1 MKKFKKI
8 LNNISGLTM
17 VELIIALAISLVIV
31 AAAGYIFLSQS
42 GAMRASKSVSTEQQR
57 LNNAFSAVEYNL
69 KMAGFDNAS
78 YYFRQLALMP
88 SAPAGSIYILPVMIN
103 NANYAAPA
111 QQPYEVLVSYFS
123 PTSLSSCVI
132 TAPGKKAQAAGN
144 FKATPAC
151 FTSSLVRGVLLVVFN
166 PGSPPS
172 AGTTPTTF
180 CVTNVVPASG
190 TIGVE
195 PGVGNPVCPNPP
207 DPSNPIPP
215 NSISGGAAM
224 TLNLK
229 QVLFY
234 WGNQSYG
241 TQNSGFNPPFN
252 QPGVLYECA
261 ASPSLTESNPPAPTC
276 QTNTTIQLD
285 SNVNNFSVMP
295 LAGYINAVTLQP
307 YVYLL
312 TISAESG
319 AAVTPSPAYS
329 VNTGYNP
336 NITGGNPQQNRS
348 TIPGYNIVKT
358 LNANILLRN
367 VEYGS

>member
-69 KMAGFDNAS
+69 KMAGFDYGDN
-78 YYFRQLALMP
+78 YFKTTGL
-88 SAPAGSIYILPVMIN
+88 LPVQIFSP
-103 NANYAAPA
+103 NYSTSPYT
-111 QQPYEVLVSYFS
+111 PYEVLISYSTLVNYANGCDELIKNADGANYSLGPNANCSTNNFYKGEVINIVDPGSNSHGIPLKS
-123 PTSLSSCVI
+123 PYSLCV
-132 TAPGKKAQAAGN
+132 TQ
-144 FKATPAC
+144 TPAGK
-151 FTSSLVRGVLLVVFN
+151 FIQAN
-166 PGSPPS
+166 PGNNGIDDS
-172 AGTTPTTF
+172 
-180 CVTNVVPASG
+180 
-190 TIGVE
+190 
-195 PGVGNPVCPNPP
+195 CPFFN
-207 DPSNPIPP
+207 NIPP
-215 NSISGGAAM
+215 NAPSGGYISII
-224 TLNLK
+224 
-229 QVLFY
+229 QQILFY
-234 WGNQSYG
+234 WGNQNYG
-241 TQNSGFNPPFN
+241 NQTSGFNPPFN
-252 QPGVLYECA
+252 QVGTLYECVA
-261 ASPSLTESNPPAPTC
+261 ATPLTNSQPSCAA
-276 QTNTTIQLD
+276 NTTIQLD

>member
-69 KMAGFDNAS
+69 KMAGFDYGDN
-78 YYFRQLALMP
+78 YFKT
-88 SAPAGSIYILPVMIN
+88 SGSLLPVQIFSP
-103 NANYAAPA
+103 NYSTSPYT
-111 QQPYEVLVSYFS
+111 PYEVLISYSTLVNYANGCDELTQNGTNYILGPNANCSTNNFYKGQIINLVN
-123 PTSLSSCVI
+123 PLPPKNTNTKKGVALPLSSPYSLCV
-132 TAPGKKAQAAGN
+132 TQ
-144 FKATPAC
+144 TPAGK
-151 FTSSLVRGVLLVVFN
+151 FIQAR
-166 PGSPPS
+166 PGNNN
-172 AGTTPTTF
+172 G
-180 CVTNVVPASG
+180 
-190 TIGVE
+190 
-195 PGVGNPVCPNPP
+195 VCPFNNNPLI
-207 DPSNPIPP
+207 NNNPP
-215 NSISGGAAM
+215 NSPSGGYISII
-224 TLNLK
+224 
-229 QVLFY
+229 QQILFY

-241 TQNSGFNPPFN
+241 NQTSGFNYPFN
-252 QPGVLYECA
+252 QVGTLYECIVA
-261 ASPSLTESNPPAPTC
+261 MPANSQPSLSPC
-276 QTNTTIQLD
+276 QANTTIQLD

>member
-42 GAMRASKSVSTEQQR
+42 GAVRVSKSVSTEQQR
-57 LNNAFSAVEYNL
+57 LNNAFSAVKYNL
-69 KMAGFDNAS
+69 RMAGFDYGDN
-78 YYFRQLALMP
+78 YFKTTGL
-88 SAPAGSIYILPVMIN
+88 LPVQIFSP
-103 NANYAAPA
+103 NYSTSPYT
-111 QQPYEVLVSYFS
+111 PYEVLISYSTVTNGCSMAQVGKSIIYTLTNCSNTNFYIGEVINIVDPGPNHSENPLQS
-123 PTSLSSCVI
+123 PYTLCVTQLPSGGKVQANPGNDSSC
-132 TAPGKKAQAAGN
+132 P
-144 FKATPAC
+144 F
-151 FTSSLVRGVLLVVFN
+151 
-166 PGSPPS
+166 
-172 AGTTPTTF
+172 
-180 CVTNVVPASG
+180 
-190 TIGVE
+190 
-195 PGVGNPVCPNPP
+195 
-207 DPSNPIPP
+207 SNNIPP
-215 NSISGGAAM
+215 NATSGGYVSII
-224 TLNLK
+224 
-229 QVLFY
+229 QQILFY
-234 WGNQSYG
+234 WGNQNYG
-241 TQNSGFNPPFN
+241 NQTSGFNPPFN
-252 QPGVLYECA
+252 QVGTLYECVA
-261 ASPSLTESNPPAPTC
+261 ATPLTNSQPSCAA
-276 QTNTTIQLD
+276 NTTIQLD